1 MEQDDMLNIVL
12 PMAGKGSRF
21 AEKGYAFPKPLI
33 EIKKK
38 PMIQVVIENLTPKEP
53 HRFIFICQKSHYNQ
67 YSLQTLLEA
76 IAPGCKVVVVD
87 GITEGAACT
96 VLLAKEFIDNDDE
109 LLLANSDQFV
119 DLDIN
124 KFLEGV
130 RKDGKDGSIMT
141 FESLHPKW
149 SYAKLDG
156 SGNVIEVAEKKP
168 ISHHATVGIYYYKKG
183 TFFVK
188 GAEDMIMKN
197 IRTNNEFYVC
207 PVYNQMIEKS
217 KKVGIFEIE
226 PDQMYGLG
234 TPEDLEMFKS
244 SEMMKRV

>member
-1 MEQDDMLNIVL
+1 MLNIVL

-38 PMIQVVIENLTPKEP
+38 PMIQVVVDNLTPKEA
-53 HRFIFICQKSHYNQ
+53 HRFIFICQKSHYDQ
-67 YSLQTLLEA
+67 YSLQTLLGA
-76 IAPGCKVVVVD
+76 IAPGCRIIVVD

-96 VLLAKEFIDNDDE
+96 VLLAKEFIDNGDE
-109 LLLANSDQFV
+109 LMLANSDQYV

-124 KFLEGV
+124 KFLEKA

-149 SYAKLDG
+149 SFAKVDE
-156 SGNVIEVAEKKP
+156 SGTVSEVAEKKP
-168 ISHHATVGIYYYKKG
+168 ISHHATVGIYYYRKG
-183 TFFVK
+183 SYFVK
-188 GAEDMIMKN
+188 AAEDMIMKN

-207 PVYNQMIEKS
+207 PAYNQMIEQS
-217 KKVGIFEIE
+217 KKVGIFEIR

-234 TPEDLEMFKS
+234 TPEDLESFKI
-244 SEMMKRV
+244 SEMMKKI